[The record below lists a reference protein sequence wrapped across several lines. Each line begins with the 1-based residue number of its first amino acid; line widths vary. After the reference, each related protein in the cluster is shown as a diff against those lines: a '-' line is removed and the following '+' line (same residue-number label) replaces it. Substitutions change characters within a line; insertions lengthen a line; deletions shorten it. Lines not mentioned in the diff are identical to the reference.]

1 MKKIVVPLDGTVL
14 AEQALPT
21 AVSFARRTGAHL
33 VLVIA
38 SGTFS
43 GDGLERWPWA
53 IVTPAARG
61 EYVAQQARTL
71 VESTGLVVEHA
82 VLEGDDAPAI
92 CQYADE
98 VQADLIVMAS
108 RGHTG
113 ITRVLGGSVAD
124 EVVRHAHQPVV
135 VLRSAA
141 TGRRIHG
148 RAVRL
153 ERVLVAL
160 DDSAESRAALEAA
173 VALADPGVTELHL
186 VSVVKSQKRAGYAGP
201 RRGRIDRDATA
212 RALDDV
218 NLWIER
224 LAGTV
229 AARTTCDVYPHI
241 HVDDD
246 IAHGILHVARGFNAL
261 MIAMGTRG
269 RGASRF
275 FVGSVAE
282 EVLENGRY
290 PMLLVSGSHAKHESP
305 SHRRKE
311 A

>member
-21 AVSFARRTGAHL
+21 AVSFARRTGAQL

-53 IVTPAARG
+53 IVTPTTRG
-61 EYVAQQARTL
+61 DYVAHQAL
-71 VESTGLVVEHA
+71 ALAESTGLVVAHA
-82 VLEGDDAPAI
+82 VLEGDDAQAI

-98 VQADLIVMAS
+98 AQADLIIMAS

-113 ITRVLGGSVAD
+113 LARVLGGSVAD
-124 EVVRHAHQPVV
+124 AVVRHARQPVL

-141 TGRRIHG
+141 SARRIHG

-160 DDSAESRAALEAA
+160 DDSDESRAALAA
-173 VALADPGVTELHL
+173 ALALADPGVTELHL
-186 VSVVKSQKRAGYAGP
+186 VRVMKSHERAGHPGP
-201 RRGRIDRDATA
+201 RRDRTDRDATA

-218 NLWIER
+218 NAWIEQ
-224 LAGTV
+224 LADTL
-229 AARTTCDVYPHI
+229 AERTTCDVYPHV

-246 IAHGILHVARGFNAL
+246 IAHGILHVARGFNVS

-269 RGASRF
+269 RGASRL
-275 FVGSVAE
+275 FVGSIAE
-282 EVLENGRY
+282 QVLENGRY
-290 PMLLVSGSHAKHESP
+290 PVLLVSGAHAKHESP

>member
-21 AVSFARRTGAHL
+21 AISLARRIGAKLQLVIVNETGA
-33 VLVIA
+33 
-38 SGTFS
+38 

-53 IVTPAARG
+53 VVVPTTRG
-61 EYVAQQARTL
+61 DYLAHQATAL
-71 VESTGLVVEHA
+71 SEASGIIVEHT
-82 VLEGDDAPAI
+82 VLDGPRPESI
-92 CQYADE
+92 CRYADE
-98 VQADLIVMAS
+98 TQADLIVMSS

-113 ITRVLGGSVAD
+113 IARVLGGSVAD
-124 EVVRHAHQPVV
+124 AVVRQARQPVL
-135 VLRSAA
+135 VLRSLEM
-141 TGRRIHG
+141 TRGIHR

-160 DDSAESRAALEAA
+160 DGSSESRAALDAA
-173 VALADPGVTELHL
+173 IAMADPGVTELHL
-186 VSVVKSQKRAGYAGP
+186 VSVVRSATRSTYASL
-201 RRGRIDRDATA
+201 RRGRVDRAATA
-212 RALDDV
+212 DTVDRV
-218 NLWIER
+218 NAWIET
-224 LAGTV
+224 LAASI
-229 AARTTCDVYPHI
+229 AARTSCDVYPHI

-246 IAHGILHVARGFNAL
+246 VAHGILHVARGYNAS

-282 EVLENGRY
+282 QVLESGRY
-290 PMLLVSGSHAKHESP
+290 PMLLVSGAHTGQESP